1 MRSVN
6 LFCMSM
12 CIEIQNKMHAYV
24 VSRPS
29 KSYNN
34 QTTTCIRFSENQ
46 IHTIEKYKKI
56 YSFKK
61 NEQICESS
69 PTFYNDTLKRHIKHV
84 LTTITN
90 THISKDVITIVGFGT
105 SGSGKTFNLLGMDSS
120 GLHNKY
126 SVLCGIIQDIKDT
139 SKTNVTI
146 EVTQVYKNQM
156 FVIQPA
162 RKIAVNQVF
171 NTFKDCL
178 GCWKQEQFS
187 THNSSRAHLLIKLIF
202 NGLEI
207 RIIDTAG
214 FETPDEERKH
224 VETVA
229 INQDML
235 AFKECIRAVAEK
247 QSFIPSRRRTI
258 TRLLFEHKT
267 MKNIKNHVF
276 VIGAIDPNC
285 DSHEMKNIITR
296 TNPKHPKLSIIHNTL
311 NYLTM
316 LGCAS
321 AITSRRPI
329 TSRPHIQKIKSKV
342 ELKKNVAINDKQK
355 VSNKII
361 ERLNTI
367 EPKFDTYVPERPLKP
382 NSAGKPRMRLNREK
396 DLVVKHCEI
405 KIENTNKE
413 NKDIDIKKERKVD
426 PHGIIQDVI
435 DNRSTDYPSPV
446 SRYITNQV
454 RLMTSLKKLNYKKDS
469 VEILN
474 MLNDQQLLAITMQM
488 VVLEHCELK

>member
-1 MRSVN
+1 
-6 LFCMSM
+6 
-12 CIEIQNKMHAYV
+12 
-24 VSRPS
+24 
-29 KSYNN
+29 
-34 QTTTCIRFSENQ
+34 
-46 IHTIEKYKKI
+46 
-56 YSFKK
+56 
-61 NEQICESS
+61 
-69 PTFYNDTLKRHIKHV
+69 
-84 LTTITN
+84 
-90 THISKDVITIVGFGT
+90 
-105 SGSGKTFNLLGMDSS
+105 
-120 GLHNKY
+120 
-126 SVLCGIIQDIKDT
+126 
-139 SKTNVTI
+139 
-146 EVTQVYKNQM
+146 
-156 FVIQPA
+156 
-162 RKIAVNQVF
+162 
-171 NTFKDCL
+171 
-178 GCWKQEQFS
+178 
-187 THNSSRAHLLIKLIF
+187 
-202 NGLEI
+202 
-207 RIIDTAG
+207 
-214 FETPDEERKH
+214 
-224 VETVA
+224 
-229 INQDML
+229 
-235 AFKECIRAVAEK
+235 
-247 QSFIPSRRRTI
+247 
-258 TRLLFEHKT
+258 
-267 MKNIKNHVF
+267 
-276 VIGAIDPNC
+276 
-285 DSHEMKNIITR
+285 
-296 TNPKHPKLSIIHNTL
+296 
-311 NYLTM
+311 M

-361 ERLNTI
+361 EQLNTI

-435 DNRSTDYPSPV
+435 DNRSTDRPSPV